1 MSNMSDII
9 GSNPLINMM
18 NEQGIPL
25 SALAQQSPSSASFQP
40 DLQYP
45 QPSPMPNRSMV
56 APAQQALNV
65 GTNQPQP
72 QTQQPTQQ
80 APQTT
85 QSPTNLQ
92 NLGIGTN
99 QPAQPK
105 KELNINP
112 NIYSEAQQI
121 IQALTDRLS
130 HHTKMEGKN
139 VK

>member
-1 MSNMSDII
+1 MSNMDKII
-9 GSNPLINMM
+9 GSNPLTDLMLK
-18 NEQGIPL
+18 QGIPL
-25 SALAQQSPSSASFQP
+25 SALAQQTPSSATFQP

-45 QPSPMPNRSMV
+45 QPGPMPNRSMV

-65 GTNQPQP
+65 GSNQPAPQP
-72 QTQQPTQQ
+72 TLQQPTQ
-80 APQTT
+80 A
-85 QSPTNLQ
+85 PTNLQ

-130 HHTKMEGKN
+130 HHSKMEGKN

>member
-1 MSNMSDII
+1 MGNMQQLI
-9 GSNPLINMM
+9 GSNPLYNSIQS
-18 NEQGIPL
+18 QGLDPNIL
-25 SALAQQSPSSASFQP
+25 MGMSPAVPNFQP
-40 DLQYP
+40 DLQVP
-45 QPSPMPNRSMV
+45 PEPPMPNRSMV

-65 GTNQPQP
+65 GTNQPAQP
-72 QTQQPTQQ
+72 QQQPQPQSIQ
-80 APQTT
+80 A
-85 QSPTNLQ
+85 PTNLQ

-99 QPAQPK
+99 QPSQPK

>member
-1 MSNMSDII
+1 MQQLI
-9 GSNPLINMM
+9 GSNPLYNSIQA
-18 NEQGIPL
+18 QGYDPNIL
-25 SALAQQSPSSASFQP
+25 MGMSPSVPNFQP
-40 DLQYP
+40 DLQVPPEP
-45 QPSPMPNRSMV
+45 QMPNRSMV

-65 GTNQPQP
+65 GTNQPQ
-72 QTQQPTQQ
+72 TQQPSQQ

-85 QSPTNLQ
+85 QAPTNLQ

-121 IQALTDRLS
+121 IQALTDRLA
-130 HHTKMEGKN
+130 HHNKMEGKN

>member
-1 MSNMSDII
+1 MSNMQDLI
-9 GSNPLINMM
+9 GSNPLYNSIQS
-18 NEQGIPL
+18 QGLDPNIL
-25 SALAQQSPSSASFQP
+25 MGMSPSVPNFQP
-40 DLQYP
+40 DLQVP
-45 QPSPMPNRSMV
+45 PEPPMPNRSMV
-56 APAQQALNV
+56 APAQQALN
-65 GTNQPQP
+65 QPQGQP
-72 QTQQPTQQ
+72 MPQPTPQ
-80 APQTT
+80 APQA
-85 QSPTNLQ
+85 PTNLQ